1 MTSRYAE
8 LAFTPAIR
16 ARQETAGSRRSY
28 DRRAAES
35 TGEDDVLGDD
45 EAAFIAARDNFY
57 IATVTADGWPYVQHR
72 GGPAGFL
79 RVTGPRTLA
88 FADYAGN
95 KQYISTGNVDGDGRV
110 SLFLVD
116 YPNKRRL
123 KVMGRARLVERGDPA
138 FPEAVLD
145 RDYDAPVERAWTIE
159 VAAFDWNCPKHIT
172 PRYTEAEVAP
182 TLNRLLSRIH
192 ELEAQLELMSATR
205 PLPRAPDE
213 R

>member
-8 LAFTPAIR
+8 LAFTPAVR
-16 ARQETAGSRRSY
+16 KRQEAAGSLRSY
-28 DRRAAES
+28 DRRVRES
-35 TGEDDVLGDD
+35 GGEDDALGDA
-45 EAAFIAARDNFY
+45 EAAFIAARDSFY
-57 IATVTADGWPYVQHR
+57 LATVSADGWPYVQHR

-95 KQYISTGNVDGDGRV
+95 KQYISAGNADGDGRV

-116 YPNKRRL
+116 YPNRRRL
-123 KVMGRARLVERGDPA
+123 KIMGRARMVERDDPA
-138 FPEAVLD
+138 FPGDVLD
-145 RDYDAPVERAWTIE
+145 PGYDAPVERAWTVE

-182 TLNRLLSRIH
+182 TLNRLLARIH
-192 ELEAQLELMSATR
+192 DLEAQLELMAATR
-205 PLPRAPDE
+205 PR
-213 R
+213 